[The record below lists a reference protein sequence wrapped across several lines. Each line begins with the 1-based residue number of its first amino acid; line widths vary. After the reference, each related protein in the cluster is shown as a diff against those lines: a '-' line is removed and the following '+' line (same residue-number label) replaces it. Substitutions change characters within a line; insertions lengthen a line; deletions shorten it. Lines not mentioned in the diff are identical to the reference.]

1 MFAWPTSRQTP
12 KCGDEKCFT
21 YLVSASTPLIGEKA
35 FSSAMATPFFSAC
48 GSTQEGTDISTGSTN
63 SSISGEYDYDLSKM
77 SSTMIYSTVY
87 SMLTAPDDYVGKTVR
102 VTGNFNVYHDD
113 TTKKDYYA
121 VLISDATACCQ
132 QGMEFDMGSGYS
144 DYPPENALITVTGT
158 FETYM
163 EGKAKYCQLAKATL
177 KRE

>member
-1 MFAWPTSRQTP
+1 MKKIAVAVILCLCTALFFG
-12 KCGDEKCFT
+12 CGNSQQSSGSSSE
-21 YLVSASTPLIGEKA
+21 STK
-35 FSSAMATPFFSAC
+35 
-48 GSTQEGTDISTGSTN
+48 N
-63 SSISGEYDYDLSKM
+63 SSSDEFDIDLTKM
-77 SSTMIYSTVY
+77 SSTMVYSTVY
-87 SMLTAPDDYVGKTVR
+87 SMMMAPDDYVGKTVK
-102 VTGNFNVYHDD
+102 VTGNFNEY
-113 TTKKDYYA
+113 KDESTGKTYYS